1 MKTDNRGG
9 RGHGGFLLADA
20 LLTSLA
26 VVTVFLGLFSCEQ
39 EMHILLQ
46 REQLRRDGQRYLRR
60 RMLGL
65 GDAED
70 PFVTDVTET
79 AVPGF
84 PGLVQREYTI
94 RDGKGAVLGN
104 AVVYGKK

>member
-1 MKTDNRGG
+1 
-9 RGHGGFLLADA
+9 
-20 LLTSLA
+20 
-26 VVTVFLGLFSCEQ
+26 
-39 EMHILLQ
+39 MHILLQ